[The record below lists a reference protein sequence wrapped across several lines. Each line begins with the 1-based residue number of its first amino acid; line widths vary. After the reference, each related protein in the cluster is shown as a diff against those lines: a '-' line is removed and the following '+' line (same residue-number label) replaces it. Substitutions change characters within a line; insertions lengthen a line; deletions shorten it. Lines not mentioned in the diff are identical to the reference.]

1 MKFDSELGACA
12 GPVALSAPVSEQ
24 REHPSSTGRS
34 SARGWGQG
42 TAANRN
48 ALLAAEVKRVHGA
61 VLLHG
66 GDLWRVFLPSF
77 LAETSPDSKGKRNR
91 RDLRR
96 SSGPASCSKRG

>member
-1 MKFDSELGACA
+1 M
-12 GPVALSAPVSEQ
+12 SEQ

-48 ALLAAEVKRVHGA
+48 ALLAAEVNQVRSA

-66 GDLWRVFLPSF
+66 GDLRRVFLPSF

-91 RDLRR
+91 RDLR
-96 SSGPASCSKRG
+96 SNVLVKPSLPKEACLNNSCE